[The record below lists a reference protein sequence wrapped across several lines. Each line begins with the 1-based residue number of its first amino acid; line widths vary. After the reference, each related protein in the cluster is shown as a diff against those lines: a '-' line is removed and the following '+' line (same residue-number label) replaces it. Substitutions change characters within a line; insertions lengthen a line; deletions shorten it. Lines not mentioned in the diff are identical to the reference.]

1 MTRILA
7 FLFVF
12 AVGIYQLV
20 QTIVERELV
29 WAVVFAVAL
38 PLLAAHIARE
48 VRKVKRA
55 SRN

>member
-1 MTRILA
+1 MKRVCA

-12 AVGIYQLV
+12 AVGVYQLV

-38 PLLAAHIARE
+38 ALFAAQIASE
-48 VRKVKRA
+48 VRKTRRA
-55 SRN
+55 SRS